1 MNITSHK
8 QTHIQKKKNHTCK
21 TSRTTQYPPYPHPQI
36 HVWGC
41 SLSLPPSY
49 GLGHQIPEDDAKKML
64 PNPGVHSSSTYANL
78 SLVEKNM
85 KTQCLSL
92 HIVTIYPLVL
102 KRTKKKSKQQQT
114 ITIVATVTVAF
125 TSIFSATSNCIM
137 QKINQASYVM
147 IVWIKNIEER
157 EREREREQI
166 HHFRVSIS
174 LLW

>member
-1 MNITSHK
+1 
-8 QTHIQKKKNHTCK
+8 
-21 TSRTTQYPPYPHPQI
+21 
-36 HVWGC
+36 
-41 SLSLPPSY
+41 
-49 GLGHQIPEDDAKKML
+49 ML

-102 KRTKKKSKQQQT
+102 KRTKKKSKQQRT
-114 ITIVATVTVAF
+114 ITTVATVTVAF

-147 IVWIKNIEER
+147 IVWIKKHRSRFIIFEFQFPCCGR
-157 EREREREQI
+157 KK
-166 HHFRVSIS
+166 
-174 LLW
+174 

>member
-8 QTHIQKKKNHTCK
+8 QTHIQKKNRTCM

-49 GLGHQIPEDDAKKML
+49 GLGHQIPEDDAKKCS
-64 PNPGVHSSSTYANL
+64 PTPASTRAQPTPTIPCR
-78 SLVEKNM
+78 KNM

-102 KRTKKKSKQQQT
+102 KRTKKNPKQQRT

-147 IVWIKNIEER
+147 IVWIKNIEEE
-157 EREREREQI
+157 EREREREI

>member
-1 MNITSHK
+1 
-8 QTHIQKKKNHTCK
+8 
-21 TSRTTQYPPYPHPQI
+21 
-36 HVWGC
+36 
-41 SLSLPPSY
+41 
-49 GLGHQIPEDDAKKML
+49 ML

-147 IVWIKNIEER
+147 IVWIKNIEADSSFSSFNFLAVVEKSKTN
-157 EREREREQI
+157 EEKMAYKNGNT
-166 HHFRVSIS
+166 
-174 LLW
+174 